1 MDALFISR
9 VVLSFFIA
17 GSWIAL
23 VTLLA
28 ERLGSRLGG
37 LFTNLPSNILI
48 SLIFIAV
55 SKDISFVIG
64 MMPAVPIG
72 MLINTVFLLVMVFFI
87 AEKRMRI
94 IAVPGSGKRYTPVQ
108 MVIRAVFAGA
118 IVAGVVLVSHFVP
131 PYLTGIISTFPA
143 VLFSTMVILYLSQ
156 GAAFARA
163 TGKVMLLSSSNIVV
177 YGVSVYYTFPA
188 FGIAVG
194 TLVSLFFSLLWVLLL
209 SPFMVILSKT
219 ND

>member
-1 MDALFISR
+1 
-9 VVLSFFIA
+9 
-17 GSWIAL
+17 
-23 VTLLA
+23 
-28 ERLGSRLGG
+28 
-37 LFTNLPSNILI
+37 
-48 SLIFIAV
+48 
-55 SKDISFVIG
+55 
-64 MMPAVPIG
+64 
-72 MLINTVFLLVMVFFI
+72 MLINTVFLLVMVIFMKVGLAISLVLSLGSWLLLAWFASLVPSSHLWLNVVIYLAGSLVLFFI